1 MNLEAVR
8 LAVEKLHHCKAAHV
22 STVPIK
28 EMFNGETIWEGD
40 VEVFNVSG
48 HPRAFQ
54 CYAWAYQ
61 DDEGRTQYTAVL
73 RIPPVQSPEDA
84 VKAAIRAQVKNER
97 KET

>member
-1 MNLEAVR
+1 M
-8 LAVEKLHHCKAAHV
+8 HGCKAVHV
-22 STVPIK
+22 STVPVK
-28 EMFNGETIWEGD
+28 ETFDGQTVWEGE

-61 DDEGRTQYTAVL
+61 GDDGRTKYTAVL
-73 RIPPVQSPEDA
+73 RLPPVQSPQDA
-84 VKAAIRAQVKNER
+84 VKAAIVAQVKDER